1 MIEGGSTMKR
11 SIFTITAVLTLLLVA
26 PVVAQQEEP
35 YESRTNPDARSAAP
49 GSGLTITGTVVES
62 NDKQLVITST
72 TGVQHIQILPNTE
85 MPVGLVAGQGV
96 SVDYTRTSQGV
107 MIAQKI
113 RTEGVAGEATVETSV
128 ATMDTTSSLAT
139 ETEAEADLDHQSDV
153 TVDLDTDVETTT
165 ADTDFEADVDSD
177 MDGDASFDESLPATG
192 SSLPLVALLG
202 LVGVTAAL
210 VLRSSR

>member
-1 MIEGGSTMKR
+1 MKR
-11 SIFTITAVLTLLLVA
+11 SIFTVIAVLTLLLAA

-35 YESRTNPDARSAAP
+35 YESRTNPDARSIGP

-113 RTEGVAGEATVETSV
+113 RTEGVADEATVETSV
-128 ATMDTTSSLAT
+128 AATDTTSSLVT
-139 ETEAEADLDHQSDV
+139 ETEADRNDRSDLSVSADLDA
-153 TVDLDTDVETTT
+153 DVETTT
-165 ADTDFEADVDSD
+165 ADTDLQVDVDSD
-177 MDGDASFDESLPATG
+177 LDVDASFDESLPATG
-192 SSLPLVALLG
+192 SNLPLVALLG
-202 LVGVTAAL
+202 LVGMAGAL
-210 VLRSSR
+210 VLRSIR